1 MEPCRGTRLGLDFL
15 TSAGIAQSE
24 DLINSL
30 QPSFSRGNQYIICHI
45 GIQIIAKIDLYNLAL
60 ATAKVV
66 EKALFVSLSNLFLLL
81 LQHRW
86 ALRAVAIYD

>member
-1 MEPCRGTRLGLDFL
+1 MEPCRGTRLGLDFH

-24 DLINSL
+24 DLINTL
-30 QPSFSRGNQYIICHI
+30 QPSFSCENQYIICHI
-45 GIQIIAKIDLYNLAL
+45 GIQIIAKIDLNNLAL

-66 EKALFVSLSNLFLLL
+66 EKALFVSRSNLFLLL

-86 ALRAVAIYD
+86 ASGAVAIYD